1 MESAKRM
8 KPVNDDEEER
18 SLSAFHFPDLT
29 IKVGNE
35 KLYVNR
41 DQLMAE
47 SPVFRTML
55 TGNFKEKNAR
65 EIELPD
71 KDTTTFALFLRHT
84 LPGFDGLILSARR
97 ILPLTHEYQ
106 TQISL
111 EKIDKAL
118 ASYTGAKESDKL
130 IDDILEAEF
139 FSLPRYLTA
148 CIQKANL
155 LSPTVLERNPK
166 FDNITSDTKSRIFI
180 MKCKAMESETDKCM
194 MVLEK
199 YVSFLG
205 CKSVDCAHKQK
216 VEEAK
221 TILRQN
227 VFKRDSKC

>member
-84 LPGFDGLILSARR
+84 LPGFDGLILSGTTLYYCIIVQYLVKNTEVIRFYN
-97 ILPLTHEYQ
+97 L
-106 TQISL
+106 
-111 EKIDKAL
+111 
-118 ASYTGAKESDKL
+118 
-130 IDDILEAEF
+130 F
-139 FSLPRYLTA
+139 F
-148 CIQKANL
+148 
-155 LSPTVLERNPK
+155 
-166 FDNITSDTKSRIFI
+166 
-180 MKCKAMESETDKCM
+180 
-194 MVLEK
+194 
-199 YVSFLG
+199 
-205 CKSVDCAHKQK
+205 
-216 VEEAK
+216 
-221 TILRQN
+221 
-227 VFKRDSKC
+227 